1 MTNLSHEPVHVDQIG
16 LQANLPIEE
25 ISAALALMELKGMV
39 RRVGEMRYVAVR
51 EVKSAYNVKE
61 DE

>member
-1 MTNLSHEPVHVDQIG
+1 
-16 LQANLPIEE
+16 
-25 ISAALALMELKGMV
+25 MELKGMV
-39 RRVGEMRYVAVR
+39 RRVGGMRFVAVR